1 MDLTQF
7 KDEQKKIRKEVMGK
21 MVASLLAAFGFV
33 LALAWN
39 DAIKSTIENFFPV
52 GSGGLT
58 TKFVYAVLLTVAI
71 AIAGYYI
78 SKATAKKE
86 GE

>member
-1 MDLTQF
+1 MDLNTF
-7 KDEQKKIRKEVMGK
+7 KDEQKKVRKEVTGK

-39 DAIKSTIENFFPV
+39 DAIKSAIESFFPV
-52 GSGGLT
+52 GSAGLA
-58 TKFVYAVLLTVAI
+58 TKFIYAVLLTLAV

-78 SKATAKKE
+78 SKATSKE
-86 GE
+86 EGK

>member
-58 TKFVYAVLLTVAI
+58 TKFIYAVLLTAAVVVV
-71 AIAGYYI
+71 GYYV
-78 SKATAKKE
+78 SKLTSKD
-86 GE
+86 

>member
-7 KDEQKKIRKEVMGK
+7 KEDQKKVRREVTGK

-39 DAIKSTIENFFPV
+39 DAIKSTIESIFPV
-52 GSGGLT
+52 GSGGLV
-58 TKFVYAVLLTVAI
+58 TKFIYAVLLTAAV

-78 SKATAKKE
+78 SKATSKE
-86 GE
+86 EGK